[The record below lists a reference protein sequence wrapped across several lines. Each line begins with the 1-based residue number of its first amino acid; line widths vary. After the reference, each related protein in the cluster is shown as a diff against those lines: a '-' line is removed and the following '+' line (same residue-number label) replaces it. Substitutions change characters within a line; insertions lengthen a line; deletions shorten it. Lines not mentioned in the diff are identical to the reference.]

1 MGFWNDDN
9 NLKTIVNINIKKKYK
24 FHDLRIM
31 SYVELKI
38 IIKQIE
44 TIDVVKIRGDV
55 FIEKY
60 SIHDKR

>member
-1 MGFWNDDN
+1 M
-9 NLKTIVNINIKKKYK
+9 T
-24 FHDLRIM
+24 LRIM
-31 SYVELKI
+31 SCVELKI

>member
-1 MGFWNDDN
+1 
-9 NLKTIVNINIKKKYK
+9 
-24 FHDLRIM
+24 M

-60 SIHDKR
+60 SIRNKR